1 MRANLAALLI
11 LIVCLSG
18 VPVCMA
24 AQHDGTPSF
33 LTLDVCHSGGIAVA
47 QSGEMPA
54 IIETPLHVSD
64 QGVILAIDNPVQP
77 VFHSL
82 FTSLDERPPQG

>member
-1 MRANLAALLI
+1 MRSNLAALLI

-54 IIETPLHVSD
+54 IIETPSHITD
-64 QGVILAIDNPVQP
+64 QGVVFAQDTPVMP
-77 VFHSL
+77 VFKSL
-82 FTSLDERPPQG
+82 FAFLDERPPQG